1 MFMVGDVKQSIYG
14 FRLARPELFMNKYNS
29 YSLEKGT
36 NEQRIDLK
44 QNFRSRGCVLESSNA
59 VFEKIMKPCLG
70 GVEYDEAARLV
81 PGRVYE
87 ETDKRTAEKTSIIL
101 IDKKADNDDG
111 MMDKELE
118 AAAIG
123 NKIIDMVQGENPLY
137 VWGKQGYHRV
147 TYSDIVI
154 LLRSVQGWTEPFLE
168 TLSDMGIPVSAGT
181 KAGFYESIEILTMT
195 NLLRIIDNPRQDIPL
210 VSVLRSVFVG
220 LSDDELAAIAVMPR
234 TLDFWDAMKLYIKT
248 VNGEEGTEKYTAD
261 IVLDEKEAE
270 KLAKKLEKF
279 IDKLNNYRELAKELP
294 VDKIIQNIYD
304 ETDFYDIMSAMPAGE
319 KRAANLDILLGQARD
334 YAVNGH
340 HGIFKFTHFVDK
352 A

>member
-1 MFMVGDVKQSIYG
+1 M
-14 FRLARPELFMNKYNS
+14 L
-29 YSLEKGT
+29 
-36 NEQRIDLK
+36 
-44 QNFRSRGCVLESSNA
+44 FRS
-59 VFEKIMKPCLG
+59 
-70 GVEYDEAARLV
+70 
-81 PGRVYE
+81 
-87 ETDKRTAEKTSIIL
+87 
-101 IDKKADNDDG
+101 
-111 MMDKELE
+111 
-118 AAAIG
+118 
-123 NKIIDMVQGENPLY
+123 
-137 VWGKQGYHRV
+137 
-147 TYSDIVI
+147 
-154 LLRSVQGWTEPFLE
+154 
-168 TLSDMGIPVSAGT
+168 T

-270 KLAKKLEKF
+270 KLAEKLEKF

-334 YAVNGH
+334 YAANGH
-340 HGIFKFTHFVDK
+340 HGIFKFTHFVENIKK
-352 A
+352 ASLDIGEASVNNDSIDRKSTRLNSSHNNQSRMPSSA